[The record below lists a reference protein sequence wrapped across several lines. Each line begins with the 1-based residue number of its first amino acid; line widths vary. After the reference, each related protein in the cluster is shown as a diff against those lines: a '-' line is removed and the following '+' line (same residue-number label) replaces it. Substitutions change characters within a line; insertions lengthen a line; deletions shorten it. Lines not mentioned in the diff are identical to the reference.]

1 MQRRREMQRFRCVLH
16 GSVYF
21 VLFVL
26 AVLPRTVGLD
36 DFLTYDEAYHWIG
49 RTERFFYALLE
60 GDLAGTRQTGHPG
73 VTAMWLGSLGLYFER
88 LLVVGGSSVSQME
101 HVAWMRL
108 PSGILHGVFV
118 AASFFVLRRLVAP
131 LTALIAALLWA
142 TSPFLIAHARLLH
155 LDALLTDFVSFSY
168 LCMLVAVK
176 PTYSSLELQDSSQYH
191 SVPAKNRQ
199 FPSISLGN
207 GLMKKEHATSPQRTR
222 RTQRIHTKR
231 VWLVAS
237 GVFAG
242 LALLTKGPSLILLPW
257 VGIMLFWQI
266 EADGLFARVSSSIV
280 HYLAWLG
287 VALLVVVVLWP
298 ALWVIPELALG
309 RYIQK
314 ILWEG
319 SNPYVKAQFFFGQ
332 AVSDPGPLFY
342 PIVSLFRMTPIALV
356 GLVGLCVAF
365 GRRLLRVSKYRHY
378 EWSTLVVLGAFI
390 LFWGLVMTSGS
401 KKFDRYV
408 LPVWPSLLI
417 VSAAGLAS
425 IVYAIEGWMK
435 RYGMRVVLLLVF
447 LGVSVQPVLA
457 YYPHYLS
464 YYNSLLGGGAVAQNM
479 LLIGWGEGMECVGA
493 YLRERPDVGYGPI
506 LAADTRLL
514 EPFVPVPVK
523 HLDEL
528 DEGTQNYAVLD
539 LPSMQRGLYAETV
552 ATIQQRVSMP
562 IHRVTIHGITYAW
575 VYQLP
580 KPYEKAMGVQ
590 FGDWLYLHGVT
601 IVQAPGSIV
610 VTPSWGVFGVPPA
623 DYWVFLHVMDA
634 EGEVV
639 AQSDVALGGAD
650 MPVTRDWQ
658 PGQQVSV
665 PLPLIMPSEIPHG
678 TYRVVMG
685 VYDSVTGERLLVQA
699 GHDMMHGGDTLVL
712 DTILWRP

>member
-1 MQRRREMQRFRCVLH
+1 MGYMHHSQWLH
-16 GSVYF
+16 GSICL

-26 AVLPRTVGLD
+26 AVLPRTMGLD

-49 RTERFFYALLE
+49 RTERFYYALLE

-73 VTAMWLGSLGLYFER
+73 VTAMWLGSLGLHLER
-88 LLVVGGSSVSQME
+88 MLIVGDVPVSQIE

-108 PSGILHGVFV
+108 PSGILHGMLV
-118 AASFFVLRRLVAP
+118 AASFLVLRRLVAP
-131 LTALIAALLWA
+131 LTAFIAALLWA

-168 LCMLVAVK
+168 LCMLVAMQ
-176 PTYSSLELQDSSQYH
+176 PTYSS
-191 SVPAKNRQ
+191 AKLPKQ
-199 FPSISLGN
+199 STL
-207 GLMKKEHATSPQRTR
+207 PQRIQ

-231 VWLVAS
+231 MWLVAS
-237 GVFAG
+237 GMFAG

-257 VGIMLFWQI
+257 VGLMLFWQI
-266 EADGLFARVSSSIV
+266 EAEGLLARLRSSIMV
-280 HYLAWLG
+280 YLAWLG

-298 ALWVIPELALG
+298 ALWVIPEFALE

-319 SNPYVKAQFFFGQ
+319 SNPYVKAQFFLGQ
-332 AVSDPGPLFY
+332 AVSDPGPMFY
-342 PIVSLFRMTPIALV
+342 PIASLFRMTPMVFV
-356 GLVGLCVAF
+356 GLVTLCVAF
-365 GRRLLRVSKYRHY
+365 GMRLLSVSKHKYRKGNFDTRLLSVSKHKHH
-378 EWSTLVVLGAFI
+378 EWSTLVVVGAFI

-408 LPVWPSLLI
+408 LPAWPALLI

-425 IVYAIEGWMK
+425 IVHAIEGWIK
-435 RYGMRVVLLLVF
+435 LHSMRVIMLLVL
-447 LGVSVQPVLA
+447 LGVSIQPMLA

-464 YYNSLLGGGAVAQNM
+464 YYNPLLGGGAVAQNM
-479 LLIGWGEGMECVGA
+479 VLIGWGEGMERVGA

-523 HLDEL
+523 HIGEL

-539 LPSMQRGLYAETV
+539 LPSMQRGLYSETV
-552 ATIQQRVSMP
+552 ADIQQRVPMP
-562 IHRVTIHGITYAW
+562 IQRITMHGITYAW

-580 KPYEKAMGVQ
+580 KPYEKAIGVQ
-590 FGDWLYLHGVT
+590 FGNWLYLHGVT
-601 IVQAPGSIV
+601 IAQTPGSIV
-610 VTPSWGVFGVPPA
+610 VTPSWGVLGVPPA
-623 DYWVFLHVMDA
+623 NYWVFLHVLDA
-634 EGEVV
+634 QGKVV
-639 AQSDVALGGAD
+639 TQSDIAPGGAD
-650 MPVTRDWQ
+650 MPATMAWQ

-665 PLPLIMPSEIPHG
+665 PLPLVIPNEMPHG

-685 VYDSVTGERLLVQA
+685 VYDSATGERLPVQE
-699 GHDMMHGGDTLVL
+699 GRDMLHGVDVGVDALVL
-712 DTILWRP
+712 DTISWP